1 MALTGKLSIE
11 VGIQASAAKFFKLF
25 ATELHDVQ
33 NHADTVHETMV
44 HQGDWHSI
52 GSVKQWTYTLDGK
65 VVSCKEK
72 VESID
77 EEKKTITYSLFDGDV
92 AQKYKTFKLIF
103 QVIDKNDGRAAVNW
117 TIEYERINEDIQ
129 PPFSYIEYF
138 YKSTT
143 SIDGNLP
150 KA

>member
-1 MALTGKLSIE
+1 MALTGKLSVE

-25 ATELHDVQ
+25 AAELHDVQ
-33 NHADTVHETMV
+33 NLADIVHETKV

-138 YKSTT
+138 YKFAT